1 MEIPFLFWIHF
12 VAFFIRKR
20 IAVEIELIH
29 VCTRGRKTCI
39 FYPFSS
45 SSSEID
51 PFRTVVFLFADAK
64 LYENKHACDAGGM
77 GFHGLNGRSPHS
89 FSWMYGLDI
98 GAKID
103 WTRHSLFPYSKNV
116 YAHILTFLSFGY
128 ATNALKSNIAYLRI
142 AFQKT
147 KIVDCLSLFVNPH

>member
-1 MEIPFLFWIHF
+1 MLIYGYLSRLFTDVGRFNEHGRMYGQRRGGKFHAPGKQVFFFLHFFKLQFLYEIFQEIWFS

-89 FSWMYGLDI
+89 FS
-98 GAKID
+98 
-103 WTRHSLFPYSKNV
+103 
-116 YAHILTFLSFGY
+116 
-128 ATNALKSNIAYLRI
+128 
-142 AFQKT
+142 
-147 KIVDCLSLFVNPH
+147 